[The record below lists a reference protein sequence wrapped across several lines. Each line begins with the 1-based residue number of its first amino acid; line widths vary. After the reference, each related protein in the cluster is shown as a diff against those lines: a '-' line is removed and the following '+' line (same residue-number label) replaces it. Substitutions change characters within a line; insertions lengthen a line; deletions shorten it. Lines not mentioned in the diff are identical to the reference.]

1 MTNTGA
7 WDTVRYAIDAERRR
21 QDKLWGVQDHDHF
34 TWLAILTEEVGETAQ
49 AILKALDPA
58 ENDPRPLSERL
69 ACITEELTQTAAVA
83 VAWLENI
90 ERRKQQLG

>member
-34 TWLAILTEEVGETAQ
+34 TWLAILTEEVGELGSQ
-49 AILKALDPA
+49 SPVPEGD
-58 ENDPRPLSERL
+58 EDDDFDGDFD
-69 ACITEELTQTAAVA
+69 EE
-83 VAWLENI
+83 
-90 ERRKQQLG
+90 